1 MALDWV
7 YGRVPGELGRLL
19 DRLVESLFDE
29 RVIAGVQLV
38 AGAGGQLVSL
48 DGFRAS
54 RASVQVTGGAASTA
68 VVTVGQIDETHVRLY
83 TTANCTVDVYLRSR

>member
-1 MALDWV
+1 VALDWTH
-7 YGRVPGELGRLL
+7 GRVPGELGRLL
-19 DRLVESLFDE
+19 DRLVASLFDE
-29 RVIAGVQLV
+29 RVIPGVELL

-48 DGFRAS
+48 DGFRAG
-54 RASVQVTGGAASTA
+54 RASVQVTGGAPSSA

>member
-7 YGRVPGELGRLL
+7 FGQVPGELGRRL

-29 RVIAGVQLV
+29 RVIPGVQLI

-48 DGFRAS
+48 DGFRAR
-54 RASVQVTGGAASTA
+54 RASVQVTGEAPSSA

-83 TTANCTVDVYLRSR
+83 TTANCTVDVYLRTR